1 MSNDAA
7 SKLDMKTELEQ
18 LKSEL
23 AISEKLG
30 EKARQRQLE
39 LEESNAK
46 LKDEIVLLKENVGD
60 TKKME
65 DIIAGLKKEI
75 EDMKAEN
82 PNPKEFRETSKLV
95 VTLQEENDKL
105 KQELRDVTNNSRHRE
120 SHFALDYAM
129 TRDEQL
135 KELATKNFELFN
147 QLNNSKEIAERARQ
161 DVNDI
166 ATQLH
171 KKKNRLKELH
181 RAIRSERDKKNKAEN
196 EAQRMKEKV
205 AALTKH
211 IEKLMVALRLH
222 AQAQARTKE
231 EKNMKERQL
240 KKTKKKAN
248 LTRNKAF
255 LSSRVI
261 AQLRQQVDMLTG
273 QLRLADDRFAELRG
287 VIDVERRTSQ
297 ANMKRMARDLQKR
310 IKNDEENKE
319 WMMEQSKQLQ
329 RQQDEIAR
337 KRLQEEKRIAK
348 QREQLKFKLQEAHE
362 RQLAAE
368 ANAAKLQK
376 KFNDQS
382 KSMPN
387 LTMTNELGN
396 WSHTDIPLH
405 GSLPDINS
413 PGTHTLSLAE
423 EAKNKKLLERD
434 QRLALG
440 REQQAQREKEKND
453 MYFWRKTT

>member
-1 MSNDAA
+1 MADGKETISN
-7 SKLDMKTELEQ
+7 LKTELEQ
-18 LKSEL
+18 VQSEL
-23 AISEKLG
+23 AITEKLSEKSR
-30 EKARQRQLE
+30 ERQLE
-39 LEESNAK
+39 LEEKNAK
-46 LKDEIVLLKENVGD
+46 LKDEIVGLKIDLEGKSGLESEMEELY
-60 TKKME
+60 KKMDE
-65 DIIAGLKKEI
+65 
-75 EDMKAEN
+75 MKAKN
-82 PNPKEFRETSKLV
+82 PNPKEFKETSKLV

-147 QLNNSKEIAERARQ
+147 QLNTSKETVERARQ
-161 DVNDI
+161 DVNDM
-166 ATQLH
+166 ATKLH
-171 KKKNRLKELH
+171 KKKIRLKELH
-181 RAIRSERDKKNKAEN
+181 KVIRLERDRKSKAEN
-196 EAQRMKEKV
+196 EAQKMKEKV

-231 EKNMKERQL
+231 EKKLKERQL

-297 ANMKRMARDLQKR
+297 SNIKRMARDLQKR
-310 IKNDEENKE
+310 IRSDEESKE
-319 WMMEQSKQLQ
+319 WMMEQTKQLQ
-329 RQQDEIAR
+329 RQQDDIAR
-337 KRLQEEKRIAK
+337 KRLQDEKRIAK
-348 QREQLKFKLQEAHE
+348 QKEELRFRLQEAQE
-362 RQLAAE
+362 RQIAAE

-376 KFNDQS
+376 KFQQHSQS
-382 KSMPN
+382 VPN
-387 LTMTNELGN
+387 LNMTNDVGTWKEKN
-396 WSHTDIPLH
+396 VPLY
-405 GSLPDINS
+405 GTLPDINS
-413 PGTHTLSLAE
+413 PGEQTLSLAD
-423 EAKNKKLLERD
+423 EAKAQKLRERD

-440 REQQAQREKEKND
+440 REQQAKREKEKQD
-453 MYFWRKTT
+453 MYYWRD

>member
-1 MSNDAA
+1 M
-7 SKLDMKTELEQ
+7 
-18 LKSEL
+18 
-23 AISEKLG
+23 
-30 EKARQRQLE
+30 
-39 LEESNAK
+39 
-46 LKDEIVLLKENVGD
+46 
-60 TKKME
+60 
-65 DIIAGLKKEI
+65 
-75 EDMKAEN
+75 
-82 PNPKEFRETSKLV
+82 
-95 VTLQEENDKL
+95 
-105 KQELRDVTNNSRHRE
+105 
-120 SHFALDYAM
+120 
-129 TRDEQL
+129 
-135 KELATKNFELFN
+135 
-147 QLNNSKEIAERARQ
+147 ERARQ

-181 RAIRSERDKKNKAEN
+181 RAIRSERDRKNKAEN

-297 ANMKRMARDLQKR
+297 ANIKRMARDLQKR

-337 KRLQEEKRIAK
+337 KRLQDEKRIAK
-348 QREQLKFKLQEAHE
+348 QREELKFKLQEAHE

-376 KFNDQS
+376 KFARPIKIYAKLNYDKRAWKLVSCRYSTSRFLTRHKQS
-382 KSMPN
+382 WGTYFK
-387 LTMTNELGN
+387 LGGR
-396 WSHTDIPLH
+396 S
-405 GSLPDINS
+405 
-413 PGTHTLSLAE
+413 
-423 EAKNKKLLERD
+423 KK
-434 QRLALG
+434 
-440 REQQAQREKEKND
+440 
-453 MYFWRKTT
+453 

>member
-1 MSNDAA
+1 M
-7 SKLDMKTELEQ
+7 
-18 LKSEL
+18 
-23 AISEKLG
+23 
-30 EKARQRQLE
+30 
-39 LEESNAK
+39 
-46 LKDEIVLLKENVGD
+46 
-60 TKKME
+60 
-65 DIIAGLKKEI
+65 
-75 EDMKAEN
+75 
-82 PNPKEFRETSKLV
+82 
-95 VTLQEENDKL
+95 
-105 KQELRDVTNNSRHRE
+105 
-120 SHFALDYAM
+120 
-129 TRDEQL
+129 
-135 KELATKNFELFN
+135 
-147 QLNNSKEIAERARQ
+147 ERARQ

-171 KKKNRLKELH
+171 KKKIRLKELH
-181 RAIRSERDKKNKAEN
+181 RAIRSERDRKNKAEN

-297 ANMKRMARDLQKR
+297 ANIKRMARDLQKR

-337 KRLQEEKRIAK
+337 KRLQDEKRIAK
-348 QREQLKFKLQEAHE
+348 QREELKFKLQEAHE

-376 KFNDQS
+376 KFADQS

-396 WSHTDIPLH
+396 WSHADIPLH

-413 PGTHTLSLAE
+413 PGAHTLSLAE

-440 REQQAQREKEKND
+440 REQQAKREKEKND
-453 MYFWRKTT
+453 MYFWRKNT

>member
-1 MSNDAA
+1 M
-7 SKLDMKTELEQ
+7 
-18 LKSEL
+18 
-23 AISEKLG
+23 
-30 EKARQRQLE
+30 
-39 LEESNAK
+39 
-46 LKDEIVLLKENVGD
+46 
-60 TKKME
+60 
-65 DIIAGLKKEI
+65 
-75 EDMKAEN
+75 
-82 PNPKEFRETSKLV
+82 
-95 VTLQEENDKL
+95 
-105 KQELRDVTNNSRHRE
+105 
-120 SHFALDYAM
+120 
-129 TRDEQL
+129 
-135 KELATKNFELFN
+135 
-147 QLNNSKEIAERARQ
+147 
-161 DVNDI
+161 
-166 ATQLH
+166 
-171 KKKNRLKELH
+171 KELH
-181 RAIRSERDKKNKAEN
+181 RAIRSERDRKNKAEN

-297 ANMKRMARDLQKR
+297 ANIKRMARDLQKR

-337 KRLQEEKRIAK
+337 KRLQDEKRIAR
-348 QREQLKFKLQEAHE
+348 QREELKFKLQEAHE

-376 KFNDQS
+376 KFQDQS

-387 LTMTNELGN
+387 LTMTNEVGN
-396 WSHTDIPLH
+396 WSHADIPLQV
-405 GSLPDINS
+405 PYQ
-413 PGTHTLSLAE
+413 T
-423 EAKNKKLLERD
+423 
-434 QRLALG
+434 
-440 REQQAQREKEKND
+440 
-453 MYFWRKTT
+453 